1 MDLGFAIM
9 GIGLAIG
16 MIAIGAG
23 VGISKIVSTAVE
35 GIARQPDAEAKIFK
49 SMMLGA
55 ALIEGVV
62 LFCALI
68 TYIMQSSLITVIEKL
83 PVK

>member
-1 MDLGFAIM
+1 MDIGFAIM

>member
-9 GIGLAIG
+9 GIG
-16 MIAIGAG
+16 IAISVIAISASF
-23 VGISKIVSTAVE
+23 GISKIVSTAVE
-35 GIARQPDAEAKIFK
+35 GIARQPEAEAKIFK

-68 TYIMQSSLITVIEKL
+68 TYIMQGSLITVIEKMPL
-83 PVK
+83 K